1 MWMGRILLAIS
12 LTLSF
17 TYSSKSSSLQADFTT
32 WRGDTDSVTTNI
44 TCAPWTQ
51 LNSDQKCVCKTEHNF
66 FKKFDGKLECEQ
78 YSTDLMV
85 LDSYCMT
92 YDTKSGTLE
101 VGSCI
106 ENCMNVGKSL
116 KDDTISC
123 EVVSQ
128 QRIITHINDIMCHQR
143 FNRAGRLC
151 GKCLT
156 NFYPQA
162 YSYNVTCVPC
172 AEGNKNLGKYFLL
185 SLAPLTVFYFLVLFF
200 KVNTT
205 SSHLHGY
212 VIFAQA
218 LALPQFARLFI
229 ITLHSEQSFNY
240 PIKILIALYGI
251 WNLDFFRSV

>member
-1 MWMGRILLAIS
+1 MWMGRILLVIS

-17 TYSSKSSSLQADFTT
+17 TYSSKSSSLQTEFAT
-32 WRGDTDSVTTNI
+32 WREDSDSVTTNV
-44 TCAPWTQ
+44 TCATWTKLSPWP
-51 LNSDQKCVCKTEHNF
+51 DQKCVCKNHNF
-66 FKKFDGKLECEQ
+66 FTKFDGRLDCDQ
-78 YSTDLMV
+78 YSSDLML
-85 LDSYCMT
+85 LDCYCMT

-106 ENCMNVGKSL
+106 ENCMNVDESL
-116 KDDTISC
+116 KDTLYHAGLSPK
-123 EVVSQ
+123 ENFS
-128 QRIITHINDIMCHQR
+128 HINDIMCHQR

-151 GKCLT
+151 GQCLP

-172 AEGNKNLGKYFLL
+172 PEGNVNLWKYFLF

-212 VIFAQA
+212 IIFAQA
-218 LALPQFARLFI
+218 LALPQFARLS
-229 ITLHSEQSFNY
+229 L
-240 PIKILIALYGI
+240 
-251 WNLDFFRSV
+251 